1 MGAYMATSDMMDV
14 ILLCAFGVIGVI
26 MKRYGYPRPPLVLG
40 AVLGRLLEKYLFI
53 SVAAY
58 GTGFLTR
65 PGVLILFP
73 LVVLGLIYS
82 LRARRSG
89 GKTEES

>member
-1 MGAYMATSDMMDV
+1 MVYMATRDMMDL
-14 ILLCAFGVIGVI
+14 ILLSIFGMLGVI

-40 AVLGRLLEKYLFI
+40 AVLGRLMEKYLFI

-58 GTGFLTR
+58 GVGFLMR
-65 PGVLILFP
+65 PGVMILLP
-73 LVVLGLIYS
+73 LVVLGLIFS

-89 GKTEES
+89 RESEE